1 MPKEDAE
8 GLSRPV
14 ASMVVAPT
22 PAPRAFN
29 ISAIAS
35 ATTAPAMTA
44 PHDIREGSEG
54 APSGTTAVVA
64 VLPETRVCILGS
76 SDEKETARQGGADN
90 WRAANLW
97 GHRGTGEI
105 VPLTVRG

>member
-1 MPKEDAE
+1 MSNQIAAPMPKEDAE

-14 ASMVVAPT
+14 ASMVVAQT

-54 APSGTTAVVA
+54 APSGTLAVVIE
-64 VLPETRVCILGS
+64 LSETRVCILGS
-76 SDEKETARQGGADN
+76 FFDAIARQGGAFGVQDHFEN
-90 WRAANLW
+90 DPDRDA
-97 GHRGTGEI
+97 
-105 VPLTVRG
+105 

>member
-1 MPKEDAE
+1 MPKEDAD

-35 ATTAPAMTA
+35 ATAAPAMTA

-54 APSGTTAVVA
+54 APSGTLAVVI
-64 VLPETRVCILGS
+64 VLSRTGVCILKAFFDRGCP
-76 SDEKETARQGGADN
+76 KGGAFGVQKPL
-90 WRAANLW
+90 RKRCGQGRLAANL
-97 GHRGTGEI
+97 
-105 VPLTVRG
+105 